1 MNIEDDFIDGMNMEV
16 IDPAD
21 DAAKYDI
28 EKAVL
33 DIPEDDETIIQLCIL
48 RMTL

>member
-21 DAAKYDI
+21 DAAKYSI
-28 EKAVL
+28 KKAA
-33 DIPEDDETIIQLCIL
+33 DDATIIQLCIL